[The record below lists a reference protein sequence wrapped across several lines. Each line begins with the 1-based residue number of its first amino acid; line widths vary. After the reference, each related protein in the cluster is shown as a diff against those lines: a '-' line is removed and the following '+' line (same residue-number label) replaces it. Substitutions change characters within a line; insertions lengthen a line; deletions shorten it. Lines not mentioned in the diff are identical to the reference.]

1 MKIFRVKQRIVF
13 CFFLLCSWQLAAQT
27 SPIETFP
34 YIADFGTETSPGQD
48 NPAWKFY
55 AFSTSLSQITSASW
69 DFATQ
74 PEPNQ
79 NELAPLFKKDPNEFV
94 PSAFTPC
101 FSLEKSTAVSY
112 VLTVSYF
119 VPTGKM
125 LDIENMAVRI
135 TTANE
140 NLEPSFSRSFIQ
152 YFQSQEITDNG
163 KVVSILVE
171 KHTPSD
177 FLNNGTT
184 TETGITLTKSYTLTA
199 DRIPQNGNNCFSFHV
214 ARAAKSENKAVP
226 EIYITNLKVEKKEGL
241 DLTAGQIQSPYSAIN
256 AGTLPFTAFIRNA
269 NTETVNEFTAAY
281 QVDNNPAVRQT
292 FTDIA
297 LKGGEIHAFTFST
310 YPDLSQGDHRIRFW
324 IESEQDID
332 HSNDTSAMYY
342 VRVGQ
347 NAVASIPATF
357 NFYGQS
363 PYGWTAYSDSVYA
376 SPSWKFVEDNDY
388 AYPYT
393 STVKEN
399 QAKNNDYLVSPL
411 LQMAADKIYR
421 IEFVYKAI
429 LPENAPMGDKSLSLL
444 LSEGIDRA
452 SVTNC
457 NNMLWRSEHFDDKGE
472 RTIVLYYHSRA
483 EQSRALAFLS
493 NGPFS
498 EGGMRL
504 LKLSIKESETNNV
517 DFFCNFEAAT
527 LDQSINNTGNL
538 MDFVDQDGIM
548 GYGKTGNWQVDN
560 KHMGYN
566 NSEYSLRSPG
576 IFNTDA
582 KTGATNDWLIL
593 KPFHFNADS
602 TYYLVFQSRMSGQK
616 AGSLEIYVGKDAPR
630 YDWTFAQQNGQ
641 KWQTTIN
648 RTNYDTVRRIF
659 NVPESGFYL
668 VAIRNTTEVKPDAG
682 DFQEGDAEKHFTLYI
697 DNISL
702 TTSERNSVQVI
713 SASVPYEASLN
724 QSVSLSITVRN
735 HAWTSFSKDAISY
748 CYQVDDAMVCREKP
762 TADIASQN
770 TASFT
775 FSTRADFSGNE
786 DQEVKFWVETANVN
800 DPIDTLRVRVIK
812 LVASEL
818 PFVENFSQETWA
830 KWQIFPAT
838 RTVWTLT
845 HGTNTA
851 HSGEWALKCDGG
863 NTTVSDYAVTP
874 LLKVKKDKTYRISF
888 FYKRGAEAANQN
900 DSLGIYYEYNRY
912 NQTGFRQHLHVFRNL
927 KNTDYTYCEAFLRFP
942 DSGNVFIG
950 LKADLSAQSSA
961 LYIDDFAI
969 LDSAQSEYTSYALSD
984 LTVNGL
990 LSECD
995 TSAIGY
1001 FTFMIKAGGYAIE
1014 DQIPLFIRYDDSEP
1028 QDITFRKTMMAG
1040 DVWLHQVSMPKF
1052 SGGEHLLQVWLA
1064 FEHEVNRT
1072 DDTVACRFT
1081 VAGPALLPFKEESVN
1096 IVGKARMTSCFEVEE
1111 AGTYTLYYTSDAT
1124 QAVGS
1129 SLKIDLLNYGT
1140 NLILSV
1146 DKIDSVQLTGNETR
1160 KKNINLTPGV
1170 YAFGFECIDLPDGG
1184 LVQITDIRL
1193 EKATANRTYEHDLIA
1208 LRPNPA
1214 LNHVRVQIP
1223 DNAERLMILDLQG
1236 RILHR
1241 MDLRGRGSEAEVSL
1255 QGLQSGVYLVRI
1267 ESETHYG
1274 IVKLIKR

>member
-13 CFFLLCSWQLAAQT
+13 CFFLLCSWRLAAQT

-34 YIADFGTETSPGQD
+34 YTADFGTETSPGQD
-48 NPAWKFY
+48 NSAWKFY
-55 AFSTSLSQITSASW
+55 AFSTSLSQIASASW
-69 DFATQ
+69 NFATQ
-74 PEPNQ
+74 PEPDQ
-79 NELAPLFKKDPNEFV
+79 TSLAPLFKKDPNEFV

-101 FSLEKSTAVSY
+101 FFLEKNASVSY
-112 VLTVSYF
+112 ILTVSYF
-119 VPTGKM
+119 VPAGKM
-125 LDIENMAVRI
+125 LDVENLAVRI
-135 TTANE
+135 TAANE
-140 NLEPSFSRSFIQ
+140 NLEPSFSKSFIQ
-152 YFQSQEITDNG
+152 YFQSQEITENG
-163 KVVSILVE
+163 KVVSVLVE

-177 FLNNGTT
+177 FSSNGTS
-184 TETGITLTKSYTLTA
+184 TEAGITLTKSYTLSSGN
-199 DRIPQNGNNCFSFHV
+199 IPQNGNNCFSFHV
-214 ARAAKSENKAVP
+214 ARAAKSESKAVP
-226 EIYITNLKVEKKEGL
+226 EIYITYLKVEKKEGI
-241 DLTAGQIQSPYSAIN
+241 DLIAGQIQSPYSAVN
-256 AGTLPFTAFIRNA
+256 AGTLPFTAFVRNA

-281 QVDNNPAVRQT
+281 QVDDNPAVRQH
-292 FTDIA
+292 FTDMA
-297 LKGGEIHAFTFST
+297 LQGRQIRAITFST

-324 IESEQDID
+324 VESEQDID
-332 HSNDTSAMYY
+332 HSNDTSAVYY
-342 VRVGQ
+342 VRTGQ

-357 NFYGQS
+357 NFYGHS
-363 PYGWTAYSDSVYA
+363 PYGWTEYSDSVYDA
-376 SPSWKFVEDNDY
+376 PSWQFVEENDY
-388 AYPYT
+388 TYPYT

-411 LQMAADKIYR
+411 LQMAANKIYR
-421 IEFVYKAI
+421 IEFVYKAM

-444 LSEGIDRA
+444 LSEGIDRT
-452 SVTNC
+452 SVTTC
-457 NNMLWRSEHFDDKGE
+457 NHILWRSERFDDKGE
-472 RTIVLYYHSRA
+472 RTIVLYYRSHA
-483 EQSRALAFLS
+483 EQIRAFAFLS
-493 NGPFS
+493 DGPFS
-498 EGGMRL
+498 EGGLQL
-504 LKLSIKESETNNV
+504 LKLSIQESETNSV

-560 KHMGYN
+560 SHMGYN

-576 IFNTDA
+576 TFNTDS
-582 KTGATNDWLIL
+582 KTGATNDWLVL
-593 KPFHFNADS
+593 KPFHFSADS
-602 TYYLVFQSRMSGQK
+602 TYYLVFQSKMSGQK
-616 AGSLEIYVGKDAPR
+616 AGSLEIYVGQDAPR
-630 YDWTFAQQNGQ
+630 YDRTFAQQDGQ
-641 KWQTTIN
+641 KWQTTIH
-648 RTNYDTVRRIF
+648 RASYDTVRRIF
-659 NVPESGFYL
+659 KVPESGLYL
-668 VAIRNTTEVKPDAG
+668 VAIRNTTEVRPDAG

-702 TTSERNSVQVI
+702 TTSERSSVQVI

-724 QSVSLSITVRN
+724 QPVSLSITVRN
-735 HAWTSFSKDAISY
+735 HAWTNFSKEAVSY
-748 CYQVDDAMVCREKP
+748 CYQVDDAAVCREKP

-770 TASFT
+770 TASYT

-786 DQEVKFWVETANVN
+786 DQEVKFWVETADVD
-800 DPIDTLRVRVIK
+800 DPIDTLRVRVTK

-845 HGTNTA
+845 HGTHTA
-851 HSGEWALKCDGG
+851 HSGEWTLKCDGG

-874 LLKVKKDKTYRISF
+874 LLKVEQNKTYRISF
-888 FYKRGAEAANQN
+888 FYKREEASANQN

-912 NQTGFRQHLHVFRNL
+912 NQTGFRQQLHVFRDL

-950 LKADLSAQSSA
+950 LKADLSAQSAA

-969 LDSAQSEYTSYALSD
+969 LDSAQSEYTSYSLSG

-1001 FTFMIKAGGYAIE
+1001 FTFMIKAGGYAVE
-1014 DQIPLFIRYDDSEP
+1014 DEIPLFVRYDDAEP
-1028 QDITFRKTMMAG
+1028 LDFTFKKTMMAG
-1040 DVWLHQVSMPKF
+1040 DVWLHQLSMPKF
-1052 SGGEHLLQVWLA
+1052 SGGEHQVQVWLA

-1072 DDTVACRFT
+1072 DDTVICMFT
-1081 VAGPALLPFKEESVN
+1081 VASPASLPFTEESVN
-1096 IVGKARMTSCFEVEE
+1096 IVGKARMTSCFKVEE
-1111 AGTYTLYYTSDAT
+1111 SSAYTLYYATDAS
-1124 QAVGS
+1124 QAAGS

-1140 NLILSV
+1140 NTILSADV
-1146 DKIDSVQLTGNETR
+1146 IDTVKLTGNETR
-1160 KKNINLTPGV
+1160 KRNINLTPGV
-1170 YAFGFECIDLPDGG
+1170 YAFGFECVDLPDGG

-1193 EKATANRTYEHDLIA
+1193 EKATANRTYEDGLIA

-1214 LNHVRVQIP
+1214 LNHVRVRVP

-1236 RILHR
+1236 RMLHR
-1241 MDLRGRGSEAEVSL
+1241 MDLRGKGAEAEVSL
-1255 QGLQSGVYLVRI
+1255 QGLRSGVYLVRI
-1267 ESETHYG
+1267 ESATHYG